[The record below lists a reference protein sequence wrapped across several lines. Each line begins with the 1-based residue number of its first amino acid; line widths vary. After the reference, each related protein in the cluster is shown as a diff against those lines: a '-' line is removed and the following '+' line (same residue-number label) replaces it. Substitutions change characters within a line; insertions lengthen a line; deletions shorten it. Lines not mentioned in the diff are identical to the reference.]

1 MRQSRGYL
9 PLILLLALSLPA
21 LGEKPSSTSKKSI
34 VVPAGTRIAVR
45 INENLTSE
53 TAQEGD
59 TFTGVLAEPIDVNGE
74 TVFPQGSDVRGT
86 VTAAHK
92 SGRLSDP
99 GVLELTLNS
108 VTSGSRT
115 LHPNAEPFRIKGES
129 HTKSNVTK
137 IGGGAAAGA
146 IIGAI
151 AGGGKGAAIGAGV
164 GAAAGT
170 GIAAATGKKDAK
182 VESEAVLEWTTSADA
197 TTPRASSSG
206 SSPAAAPRSY
216 NESDSNEP
224 APAASSSFGAH
235 DRRVIRDCFDDHAS
249 ELPPG
254 LAKRESLPPGLERQ
268 VERNGTLPPGLQK
281 RVVPLPEVCDR
292 QLPKLPSS
300 LSRVVLGQ
308 HVMLIDQDYTVLD
321 LFSLDE

>member
-1 MRQSRGYL
+1 MRQSRRCL
-9 PLILLLALSLPA
+9 PFILLLTLALPA
-21 LGEKPSSTSKKSI
+21 LSETPSSTSKKSI

-45 INENLTSE
+45 INENLSSD

-59 TFTGVLAEPIDVNGE
+59 AFTGVLAEPIDVNGE
-74 TVFPQGSDVRGT
+74 TVFPQGSDVKGT

-108 VTSGSRT
+108 ITSGSRT
-115 LHPNAEPFRIKGES
+115 LHPNAEPFRITGES

-182 VESEAVLEWTTSADA
+182 VESEAVLEWTTAEDTS
-197 TTPRASSSG
+197 TSRASSSG
-206 SSPAAAPRSY
+206 GNSATPARRSY
-216 NESDSNEP
+216 NEDSDEQ
-224 APAASSSFGAH
+224 AAGGSSSFSAH
-235 DRRVIRDCFDDHAS
+235 DRRLIRDCFDDHAS

-254 LAKRESLPPGLERQ
+254 LAKRESLPPGLEKQ

-300 LSRVVLGQ
+300 ISRVVLGQ
-308 HVMLIDQDYTVLD
+308 HVMLVDENYTVLD
-321 LFSLDE
+321 LFNLDE

>member
-1 MRQSRGYL
+1 MRQSRRYL
-9 PLILLLALSLPA
+9 PFILLLALTLPA
-21 LGEKPSSTSKKSI
+21 LGETPSSTSKKSI
-34 VVPAGTRIAVR
+34 VIPAGTRIAVR
-45 INENLTSE
+45 INENLSSE

-74 TVFPQGSDVRGT
+74 TVFPQGADVAGT
-86 VTAAHK
+86 ITAAHK

-108 VTSGSRT
+108 ITSGSRT
-115 LHPNAEPFRIKGES
+115 LHPNAEPYSIKGES

-182 VESEAVLEWTTSADA
+182 VESEAVLEWTTAEDTA
-197 TTPRASSSG
+197 TSRASSG
-206 SSPAAAPRSY
+206 GNAAASPRRSY
-216 NESDSNEP
+216 NENDSDEK
-224 APAASSSFGAH
+224 APAASSSFSAH

-254 LAKRESLPPGLERQ
+254 LARRESLPPGLERQ

-292 QLPKLPSS
+292 QLPKLPASI
-300 LSRVVLGQ
+300 SRVVLGQ

-321 LFSLDE
+321 LFNLDE